1 MNINENFLKIES
13 SYLFSNIAKKV
24 KAYTKA
30 NPDKEIIRLGIG
42 DVTRPLAPA
51 CIEAMHKAVDEMADE
66 KTFRGYPPEY
76 GYDFLLNAINEN
88 DYRSRGIELDNS
100 EIFVS
105 DGAKSDTGNIG
116 DIFSLDNKVAI
127 CDPVYPVYVD
137 TNVMSGRSGEKDEN
151 GKYICRERY
160 SGSYSRSF
168 YVGDAVTE
176 QDISAKF
183 ENGTL
188 KLTVP
193 KKEALPEKQNKYIA
207 IG

>member
-1 MNINENFLKIES
+1 MLMP
-13 SYLFSNIAKKV
+13 
-24 KAYTKA
+24 TM
-30 NPDKEIIRLGIG
+30 R
-42 DVTRPLAPA
+42 
-51 CIEAMHKAVDEMADE
+51 
-66 KTFRGYPPEY
+66 
-76 GYDFLLNAINEN
+76 
-88 DYRSRGIELDNS
+88 
-100 EIFVS
+100 
-105 DGAKSDTGNIG
+105 
-116 DIFSLDNKVAI
+116 
-127 CDPVYPVYVD
+127 
-137 TNVMSGRSGEKDEN
+137 TNVFDDLFNTPFFTRTESNMMKTDIKEHDNCYDLTIDLPGVKKEDIKAELNDGYLTVSAENNTSKDEKDEN

-176 QDISAKF
+176 EDISAKF

>member
-1 MNINENFLKIES
+1 MLMPSIRNNVFDDFFGTPFFTRTESNMMKTDIKEHEN
-13 SYLFSNIAKKV
+13 SYDLTIDLPGVKKE
-24 KAYTKA
+24 
-30 NPDKEIIRLGIG
+30 DIRAELN
-42 DVTRPLAPA
+42 D
-51 CIEAMHKAVDEMADE
+51 
-66 KTFRGYPPEY
+66 GY
-76 GYDFLLNAINEN
+76 LTVSAEN
-88 DYRSRGIELDNS
+88 NTSKD
-100 EIFVS
+100 
-105 DGAKSDTGNIG
+105 
-116 DIFSLDNKVAI
+116 
-127 CDPVYPVYVD
+127 
-137 TNVMSGRSGEKDEN
+137 EKDEN

-176 QDISAKF
+176 EDIAAKF

>member
-1 MNINENFLKIES
+1 MLIPTMRNNVFDDFFNTPFFTRTES
-13 SYLFSNIAKKV
+13 NMMKTDIKEHDNCYDLTIDLPGVKKDDIKAELNDGYLTISAASDTSK
-24 KAYTKA
+24 
-30 NPDKEIIRLGIG
+30 
-42 DVTRPLAPA
+42 
-51 CIEAMHKAVDEMADE
+51 DE
-66 KTFRGYPPEY
+66 K
-76 GYDFLLNAINEN
+76 D
-88 DYRSRGIELDNS
+88 D
-100 EIFVS
+100 
-105 DGAKSDTGNIG
+105 
-116 DIFSLDNKVAI
+116 
-127 CDPVYPVYVD
+127 
-137 TNVMSGRSGEKDEN
+137 N

-193 KKEALPEKQNKYIA
+193 KKESLPEKQNKYIA